1 LNRAVRSACS
11 EVAALAPLEPFSD
24 AALVAGIRDGSQAD
38 FNRLYERYFQRVY
51 TFAYI
56 RVRNHA
62 DAEEIAQETF
72 TAVFRSIDAYRGRSS
87 LLSWLYG
94 IAKNTVNNHLRRIK
108 AREAWLERAE
118 PDLWVTRAVSAA
130 TPEDEL
136 SLRRYADA
144 IHQRLDSVAEW
155 QVEVFVLRHLEDLP
169 IREIARRMAR
179 SNDAIRSCLYRVKR
193 LLVEAGDA
201 SFAITMP

>member
-1 LNRAVRSACS
+1 LSRSVRAGCAK
-11 EVAALAPLEPFSD
+11 AAVVPLAEPPSD
-24 AALVAGIRDGSQAD
+24 AALVAGIRKGSEAD

-62 DAEEIAQETF
+62 DAEEIAQEAF
-72 TAVFRSIDAYRGRSS
+72 TAVFRSIDGYRGQSS

-94 IAKNTVNNHLRRIK
+94 ITKNTVNNHLRRVK
-108 AREAWLERAE
+108 AREVWLERAE
-118 PDLWVTRAVSAA
+118 PGLWVTHAASTA
-130 TPEDEL
+130 TPEEEL

-169 IREIARRMAR
+169 IREIARRTAR

-193 LLVEAGDA
+193 LLVEAGDPN
-201 SFAITMP
+201 FAVTMS

>member
-1 LNRAVRSACS
+1 LTRTARSACAK
-11 EVAALAPLEPFSD
+11 VAALVPPEPSSD
-24 AALVAGIRDGSQAD
+24 AALVAGIRKGSQAD

-56 RVRNHA
+56 RVHNHA

-72 TAVFRSIDAYRGRSS
+72 TAVFRSIDGYRGQSS

-94 IAKNTVNNHLRRIK
+94 ITKNTVNNHLRRIK
-108 AREAWLERAE
+108 ARESWLELAE
-118 PDLWVTRAVSAA
+118 PDLWITRGATAP

-155 QVEVFVLRHLEDLP
+155 QVEVFVLRHLENLP

-193 LLVEAGDA
+193 LLVEAGDP
-201 SFAITMP
+201 SFAATMS

>member
-1 LNRAVRSACS
+1 MTRAVHSACAK
-11 EVAALAPLEPFSD
+11 VAALAPLEPFSD

-72 TAVFRSIDAYRGRSS
+72 TAVFRSIDAYRGQSS

-118 PDLWVTRAVSAA
+118 PDLWVTRGVDAA

-136 SLRRYADA
+136 SMRRYADA

-193 LLVEAGDA
+193 LLVEAGDP
-201 SFAITMP
+201 SFAVTMP

>member
-1 LNRAVRSACS
+1 MNRAVRSACS
-11 EVAALAPLEPFSD
+11 KVAALAPVEPFSD

-72 TAVFRSIDAYRGRSS
+72 TAVFRSIEAYRGKSN

-118 PDLWVTRAVSAA
+118 PDLWVTRAVSMA

-144 IHQRLDSVAEW
+144 IHQRLHSVAEW

-193 LLVEAGDA
+193 LLVEAGDP
-201 SFAITMP
+201 SFAVTMS

>member
-1 LNRAVRSACS
+1 
-11 EVAALAPLEPFSD
+11 LAPAASASCSRLAAPALPEPFSD
-24 AALVAGIRDGSQAD
+24 SALVAGIREGSEED
-38 FNRLYERYFQRVY
+38 FHRLYERYFHRVY
-51 TFAYI
+51 TFAYV

-72 TAVFRSIDAYRGRSS
+72 TAVFRSIDAYRGQSS
-87 LLSWLYG
+87 LISWLYG

-108 AREAWLERAE
+108 ARETWLERAE
-118 PDLWVTRAVSAA
+118 PDLWVTRVASVA

-144 IHQRLDSVAEW
+144 IHQRLDSIAEW
-155 QVEVFVLRHLEDLP
+155 QAEVFVLRHLENLP

-179 SNDAIRSCLYRVKR
+179 SNDAIRSSLYRVKR
-193 LLVEAGDA
+193 LLVEAGDPSLAA
-201 SFAITMP
+201 SMS

>member
-1 LNRAVRSACS
+1 LNRAVRSTCS
-11 EVAALAPLEPFSD
+11 KVAALAPLEPLSD
-24 AALVAGIRDGSQAD
+24 EALVAGIRDGSQAD

-72 TAVFRSIDAYRGRSS
+72 TAVFRSIDAYRGQSS

-94 IAKNTVNNHLRRIK
+94 ITKNTVNNHLRRIK

-118 PDLWVTRAVSAA
+118 PELWVTRTVSAA

-179 SNDAIRSCLYRVKR
+179 SNDAIRSCLYRMKR
-193 LLVEAGDA
+193 LLVEAGDP
-201 SFAITMP
+201 SFAVTMS

>member
-1 LNRAVRSACS
+1 V
-11 EVAALAPLEPFSD
+11 
-24 AALVAGIRDGSQAD
+24 LVAGIREGSETD
-38 FNRLYERYFQRVY
+38 FHRLYERYFQRVY
-51 TFAYI
+51 TFAYV

-72 TAVFRSIDAYRGRSS
+72 TAVFRSIEAYRGQSS

-108 AREAWLERAE
+108 ARESWLERAK
-118 PDLWVTRAVSAA
+118 PDLWVTRVGSVT

-144 IHQRLDSVAEW
+144 IHRRLDSIAEW
-155 QVEVFVLRHLEDLP
+155 QAEVFVLRHLENLS

-179 SNDAIRSCLYRVKR
+179 SNDAIRSSLYRVKR

-201 SFAITMP
+201 SLAATMS

>member
-1 LNRAVRSACS
+1 LNSAVRSAAAR
-11 EVAALAPLEPFSD
+11 VAAIVPPEPFSD
-24 AALVAGIRDGSQAD
+24 AALVAGIREGSQSD

-72 TAVFRSIDAYRGRSS
+72 TAVFRSIDGYRGQSS

-94 IAKNTVNNHLRRIK
+94 ITKNTVNNHLRRIK

-118 PDLWVTRAVSAA
+118 PDLWVTRSVSAA

-193 LLVEAGDA
+193 LLVEAGDP
-201 SFAITMP
+201 SFAVTMP